1 MSNELAP
8 ARFPAIVITAPG
20 RQDVRVIC
28 GTWCSPAGQASSVS
42 SGVLTLRLPDPGRKL
57 VGLRLVPDVLREH
70 GYDATL
76 HEVADVH
83 NYTAWRDSFDP
94 HLTRMLRRMR
104 S

>member
-1 MSNELAP
+1 MTNGVAP

-28 GTWCSPAGQASSVS
+28 GTWCSAAGQASSMS
-42 SGVLTLRLPDPGRKL
+42 SGVLTLRVPDPGRKL

-76 HEVADVH
+76 HEVSYVH
-83 NYTAWRDSFDP
+83 NYSTWRQSFDT
-94 HLTRMLRRMR
+94 HLTRIITRK
-104 S
+104 